1 MTKLKDYNIM
11 YNQSKDQIIKMKMLL
26 TMKKKMK
33 VLMIM
38 ENKITFNLNRKMEI
52 KLFYK
57 RIVFK
62 LFFLELFK

>member
-1 MTKLKDYNIM
+1 M

>member
-1 MTKLKDYNIM
+1 MAKLKDYNIM